1 MAFSQEHIEYYH
13 NKGQMPDWIYY
24 QLSDKPAWMKL
35 EEQKKKFLD
44 YLESRQREQQDA
56 KQMEK
61 SLEAALEKVVNR
73 EFSRIFEN
81 FRG

>member
-1 MAFSQEHIEYYH
+1 M
-13 NKGQMPDWIYY
+13 YY

-44 YLESRQREQQDA
+44 YLESRQREQEDK

-61 SLEAALEKVVNR
+61 SLEEALGAAVNR
-73 EFSRIFEN
+73 ELSRLLEGF
-81 FRG
+81 GK

>member
-1 MAFSQEHIEYYH
+1 MEQWEIERRH
-13 NKGQMPDWIYY
+13 DEGVLPDWMYY

-44 YLESRQREQQDA
+44 YLERRQREQQDE

-61 SLEAALEKVVNR
+61 SLEAALEKVVNQ
-73 EFSRIFEN
+73 EFSRIFKD
-81 FRG
+81 FQG

>member
-1 MAFSQEHIEYYH
+1 MEQWEIERRH
-13 NKGQMPDWIYY
+13 DEGALPDWMYY

-73 EFSRIFEN
+73 EFSRIFED
-81 FRG
+81 FRQ

>member
-1 MAFSQEHIEYYH
+1 MEQWEIERRH
-13 NKGQMPDWIYY
+13 DQGLIPDWMYY

-44 YLESRQREQQDA
+44 YLESRQREQEDK

-61 SLEAALEKVVNR
+61 SLEEALGAAVNR
-73 EFSRIFEN
+73 ELSRLLEGF
-81 FRG
+81 GK

>member
-1 MAFSQEHIEYYH
+1 MEQWEIEHRHDQGLI
-13 NKGQMPDWIYY
+13 PDWMYY

-44 YLESRQREQQDA
+44 YLESRQREQEDK

-61 SLEAALEKVVNR
+61 SLEEALGAAVNR
-73 EFSRIFEN
+73 ELSRLLEGF
-81 FRG
+81 GK

>member
-1 MAFSQEHIEYYH
+1 MEQWEIERRH
-13 NKGQMPDWIYY
+13 DEGLLPDWMYY

-44 YLESRQREQQDA
+44 YLESRQREQEDK

-61 SLEAALEKVVNR
+61 SLEEALGAAVNR
-73 EFSRIFEN
+73 ELSRLLEGF
-81 FRG
+81 GK